1 MLPPYPTTISDLQTR
16 SNQVVILVQNLSR
29 QSYTFVLGGELTD
42 DNGVSLKA
50 VPFVGQTTLTVNALQ
65 SLRLSANDFSRIFD
79 INKIQVS
86 GIDKN
91 TLIRTGAIPEGSYR
105 LCLRAY
111 DPATLR
117 PISDEEP
124 LGCSNTFPIQ
134 SIEPPIILRPQNE
147 TEVMVSTPQNIQFAW
162 TVPAQAPAGTRYIFR
177 IKELPTGQNPNNI
190 MRLGTPYILE
200 QQTNVNF
207 LNYGPSFPSLV
218 AGRSYAFSVQAVD
231 PTGRTSFRN
240 QGYSEIYQFTYQ
252 TQKARDIDNAISIL
266 VPKKCGDDIK
276 AGINIAFYLRWK
288 PQRPTVPERYNLV
301 ITDSKQSVVVNKT
314 LSNPYFQ
321 EDDISKIGV
330 VNGNKYN
337 MKVQQIDPNN
347 NQVVAEQSCD
357 FTFRKKDSILVVAQR
372 HIKGKLTYA
381 YPEQTAA
388 YKASNASLA
397 LYLQEVIDKGGNDY
411 RVLDEKLMSQTTTL
425 SDGSFDFG
433 VNDFNKVNQPTG
445 KFFKGQPITTIFKIV
460 SDSPYYKDY
469 PNAVLFN
476 TKDGDIDLGLIKTEA
491 KGFKLK
497 VRLQEGYKNISKKEI
512 LENRTVYLYRLKKAS
527 SSSSNTGGWQ
537 IGSGTIPN
545 GFGGGIG
552 NNTPG
557 IGLGGNSY
565 SGVRPPVEGMITRFS
580 SAGVPSPSIDPRD
593 VDLFAKK
600 SSNYELIATE
610 KTDNNGE
617 ALFENLLCKAD
628 ENDVYYLWTSEMDI
642 KDAQPFSISFSKNMN
657 VTQSTTLTV
666 ISPFPPTATLTGKI
680 ISKYS
685 DPNETDLAPL
695 ANTTVK
701 AQVMYVMKNAKGVN
715 YNISGQHQ
723 VSPDG
728 TPSVVI
734 RNNYSFSGQPEYADS
749 DMIIGTGKTS
759 SDGGFSVLINF
770 DKMPKWG
777 LVKKNMT
784 IGNTSGE
791 FPSYVTGDLYRYI
804 RIVVESP
811 YYCSPD
817 DNIEIYPLES
827 KNVGTLMSLVQ
838 SFSLEV
844 VVKSN
849 SDPNQASPNS
859 ALSGMDVFL
868 LRAWKSRPAGVPQNE
883 GMHLNT
889 YASDNNGKGYEI
901 ISKEVTNGSGK
912 VLLKRLIRHSGIAS
926 DVYYLAVQSNP
937 NSGTN
942 NTYGNLDKSDKS
954 NFPSDYVGIIISQ
967 DNEKTNNAFGA
978 YTFNSEYNHFQNS
991 TTRLMSPAK
1000 PRLSYRV
1007 VRKDKATDGVAS
1019 ASASMVF
1026 KKLFS
1031 KETIST
1037 YSDKD
1042 GYVVFNNLQTGLEST
1057 LTISHPSYNYE
1068 NQDEYTESIPALK
1081 NGVQLVQKEIPLT
1094 PKGLVAGTIV
1104 NEQNKGVGAY
1114 VKVGKGPYVET
1125 SANTGIY
1132 FTYAIPKMLSLVN
1145 VIPKDISYF
1154 EENAWVTVP
1163 DGVKVLDKITV
1174 YQRNHRV
1181 KFRVMGETQLV
1192 TLNANGKTTTKNV
1205 IQAIEKA
1212 SVDIL
1217 GQVFYSDKDGWVEAQ
1232 FKNVS
1237 VNYLQMKVSSPA
1249 KMGYIPQTIAFTN
1262 EESREYQLYD
1272 DVILKNGFKIAG
1284 KVILN
1289 GQPVK
1294 GAEVSMTAG
1303 INGVSY
1309 TTQSEADGSFKLSYP
1324 EAASY
1329 ARVVA
1334 TYNPNNGKAYI
1345 GDEVYVNTQNA
1356 KNVTLN
1362 IKESDFNITTLWGFP
1377 IQIEQAQKQANGNLL
1392 VRGTI
1397 SFNKTNTGNGT
1408 VQGPGGIQVNTNLD
1422 NVMVFKLFDSDMKV
1436 SFYGAEFSKVG
1447 DKTVCVSQKVN
1458 LQHSYLKMRYNDTY
1472 NTKTVPANSD
1482 YYLSIVKSG
1491 DLSSSVNGLTQ
1502 IIDNSFKYPSSH
1514 LEFDENEFYFAIN
1527 NNGVL
1532 NRNIP
1537 IISSLPDIPSK
1548 FNICNKQGNPIKFK
1562 FIGFDAQAQTA
1573 TSTISGSKI
1582 ILDVSLDCKIP
1593 NANPSAF
1600 KLNVGKIELTSD
1612 QVKAVTGQ
1620 AMSFNLAGKWS
1631 VEVKNW
1637 SISPTEG
1644 GITSSNGIIK
1654 TGKIDVPF
1662 SSFMLRSNLL
1672 DISDFKVESL
1682 NVAGIA
1688 QLQTTVSG
1696 DKIYFGYD
1704 AKTGSDASGHWK
1716 LSVPSGSAGYA
1727 GRIKKEDLVKFKGF
1741 PNQDIT
1747 LSMISLLDNGEDIL
1761 SFSNESSNYKL
1772 FNLVNFKPNT
1782 INTGSDYF
1790 SLVGSGS
1797 LGIQRVAND
1806 QMLVVKFVKSTPA
1819 IQLSTFDLGFEAKGY
1834 VRFSSVAGTDKQTF
1848 ENGRFVATGKI
1859 EEPGKLQPIKVAL
1872 IHTPTE
1878 TKIVPVETEFPN
1890 LPKQSIPIGGSGA
1903 SDTKLRNIALTLTA
1917 SPNQDWSFLTFEGDL
1932 DNYKGTQSQP
1942 NRMKFTVFGEIKAS
1956 DQKIQ
1961 ADNLPS
1967 LPGLQLTYD
1976 IEKKRL
1982 IGTIDLSK
1990 LTQGVEG
1997 LEMKG
2002 VAQVLFDPQGWI
2014 LTAAGIVSNVPL
2026 PDPTVL
2032 KAGLLIGSY
2041 SQALPAESSSVLFT
2055 YVREK
2060 QLPCS
2065 FAQGFAGFYVTGERP
2080 MPLDGLSMEIDLV
2093 IASAYFSVD
2102 AFMDAYFYGNLFG
2115 TVDFGA
2121 GIRAKVHADY
2131 GLKAIT
2137 CTSLTGS
2144 VDAEAAIKIQ
2154 VQKSKGNF
2162 SANLNAKL
2170 GNSNKICLKQQIPLL
2185 FDCGSTLFD
2194 DCLEKGFCVSFSGG
2208 TSGVSADLSLS
2219 PCKTEPCK

>member
-1 MLPPYPTTISDLQTR
+1 MLPPYPTTLSDLQTR

-177 IKELPTGQNPNNI
+177 IKELLNGQNPNNI

-207 LNYGPSFPSLV
+207 FNYGPSFPLLV

-240 QGYSEIYQFTYQ
+240 QGYSEVYQFIYKTPVVRS
-252 TQKARDIDNAISIL
+252 TDNAIAIL
-266 VPKKCGDDIK
+266 VPQKCGSEIK
-276 AGINIAFYLRWK
+276 AGENIAFYLRWK
-288 PQRPTVPERYNLV
+288 PEKATVPERYNLL
-301 ITDSKQSVVVNKT
+301 ITNSQKSVMVNKT
-314 LSNPYFQ
+314 LSSPYFQ
-321 EDDISKIGV
+321 EDDMSKLRFN
-330 VNGNKYN
+330 NGATYN
-337 MKVQQIDPNN
+337 FKIQQLDPSNN
-347 NQVVAEQSCD
+347 LVIAEQSCD
-357 FTFRKKDSILVVAQR
+357 FVFKKKDSVLVVAQR
-372 HIKGKLTYA
+372 HIKGKMQYA
-381 YPEQTAA
+381 YPNKTNTYQ
-388 YKASNASLA
+388 ASNADLA
-397 LYLQEVIDKGGNDY
+397 LYLQEVIPKGNNDY
-411 RVLDEKLMSQTTTL
+411 RVLNEKLIAQTTTL

-433 VNDFNKVNQPTG
+433 VNGFNEANGPTG
-445 KFFKGQPITTIFKIV
+445 KTFLGQPISTIFKIV
-460 SDSPYYKDY
+460 SNNPYYKDY
-469 PNAVLFN
+469 ANAVMFN
-476 TKDGDIDLGLIKTEA
+476 SKDGNIDLGLIKTEA
-491 KGFKLK
+491 KGFQLK
-497 VRLQEGYKNISKKEI
+497 VLLQEGYKNINKKEL
-512 LENRTVYLYRLKKAS
+512 LENRTIYLYRLKKTS
-527 SSSSNTGGWQ
+527 YSNSGSWQ
-537 IGSGTIPN
+537 VGIGVNIPN
-545 GFGGGIG
+545 NFGANIS

-557 IGLGGNSY
+557 LGGGNSY
-565 SGVRPPVEGMITRFS
+565 VGIRPPVEGMITRFT
-580 SAGVPSPSIDPRD
+580 SAGAPSPLVDSRD
-593 VDLFAKK
+593 VDMMAKK
-600 SSNYELIATE
+600 SSNYELIGTG
-610 KTDNNGE
+610 KTNSSGE
-617 ALFENLLCKAD
+617 TVFENLLCKSD
-628 ENDVYYLWTSEMDI
+628 DNDVYYLWTNEMDI
-642 KDAQPFSISFSKNMN
+642 KDAQPFFANYFASMN
-657 VTQSTTLTV
+657 TLQSTTLTV
-666 ISPFPPTATLTGKI
+666 ISPLPPSATLAGKI

-685 DPNETDLAPL
+685 DPNETDIAPL
-695 ANTTVK
+695 SNTTVK

-715 YNISGQHQ
+715 YNISDQHSI
-723 VSPDG
+723 SPDG
-728 TPSVVI
+728 TFSMAI
-734 RNNYSFSGQPEYADS
+734 RNNYNFNGQPEYADS
-749 DMIIGTGKTS
+749 DMIIGTGKTTN
-759 SDGGFSVLINF
+759 DGSFSMVINF

-784 IGNTSGE
+784 IGNQSGE

-827 KNVGTLMSLVQ
+827 KNVGTLLSLVQ
-838 SFSLEV
+838 SFSIEV
-844 VVKSN
+844 AVKSN

-859 ALSGMDVFL
+859 PLSGMDVFL

-901 ISKEVTNGSGK
+901 ISKDITNGSGK
-912 VLLKRLIRHSGIAS
+912 VVLKRLIRHSGIAS

-937 NSGTN
+937 NAGTN

-954 NFPSDYVGIIISQ
+954 DFPSDFVGILISQ
-967 DNEKTNNAFGA
+967 DNEKTNNAFGS

-991 TTRLMSPAK
+991 TTRIMNPAK

-1007 VRKDKATDGVAS
+1007 VRKDKATDGIAGAS
-1019 ASASMVF
+1019 ASVIF

-1031 KETIST
+1031 TETISN

-1042 GYVVFNNLQTGLEST
+1042 GYVIFNNLPTGLQSK
-1057 LTISHPSYNYE
+1057 LTISHPSYDYE
-1068 NQDEYTESIPALK
+1068 TQDQYTESLPALK
-1081 NGVQLVQKEIPLT
+1081 NGVQLVQKEIPFT
-1094 PKGLVAGTIV
+1094 PKGLVVGTIV
-1104 NEQNKGVGAY
+1104 NEESKGIGAY
-1114 VKVGKGPYVET
+1114 VKIDKGPYVE
-1125 SANTGIY
+1125 SSPSNGIY
-1132 FTYAIPKMLSLVN
+1132 FTYAIPKKISLIN
-1145 VIPKDISYF
+1145 VIPKDVSYF
-1154 EENAWVTVP
+1154 EENSWVTIP

-1174 YQRNHRV
+1174 YQRNHRI

-1192 TLNANGKTTTKNV
+1192 SLNPNGKITTKTIIKTV
-1205 IQAIEKA
+1205 EKA

-1217 GQVFYSDKDGWVEAQ
+1217 GQVFYADKDGWVEAQ

-1237 VNYLQMKVSSPA
+1237 VNYLQMKISGPA
-1249 KMGYIPQTIAFTN
+1249 KTSYIPQTIAFTN
-1262 EESREYQLYD
+1262 EESRNYQIYD
-1272 DVILKNGFKIAG
+1272 DVVLKNGFTVAG
-1284 KVILN
+1284 KVLLN
-1289 GQPVK
+1289 GKPIK

-1303 INGVSY
+1303 INGSIY
-1309 TTQSEADGSFKLSYP
+1309 ATQSESDGSFKLSYP
-1324 EAASY
+1324 EASTY
-1329 ARVVA
+1329 TRVVA
-1334 TYNPNNGKAYI
+1334 TYNPDDGKSYI

-1356 KNVTLN
+1356 NNVTLN
-1362 IKESDFNITTLWGFP
+1362 VKESDFNITDLWGFP
-1377 IQIEQAQKQANGNLL
+1377 IKIEQAQKQANGNLL
-1392 VRGTI
+1392 VRGTLYL
-1397 SFNKTNTGNGT
+1397 SKPNGSSGII
-1408 VQGPGGIQVNTNLD
+1408 QGPGGIQINTNI
-1422 NVMVFKLFDSDMKV
+1422 NNFNAVFKPFDNDMKIA
-1436 SFYGAEFSKVG
+1436 FFGAEFSKVG
-1447 DKTVCVSQKVN
+1447 NKVVCVSQKVS
-1458 LQHSYLKMRYNDTY
+1458 LQHSFLKMRYSDTY

-1491 DLSSSVNGLTQ
+1491 NQSGVVNGLTQ
-1502 IIDNSFKYPSSH
+1502 VIDNSFKYPSSH
-1514 LEFDENEFYFAIN
+1514 LEFDDSEFYFAIN
-1527 NNGVL
+1527 SDGNI

-1548 FNICNKQGNPIKFK
+1548 FNLCNKQGNPIKFK

-1600 KLNVGKIELTSD
+1600 KLNVGKIELTAD
-1612 QVKAVTGQ
+1612 QVKASTGQ
-1620 AMSFNLAGKWS
+1620 SMTFKLAGKWS

-1644 GITSSNGIIK
+1644 GIFSSNGIIK

-1662 SSFMLRSNLL
+1662 TTFMLRSNLL
-1672 DISDFKVESL
+1672 DISDFKVENL

-1688 QLQTTVSG
+1688 QLQTNVSG

-1716 LSVPSGSAGYA
+1716 LSIPSGNGGYA
-1727 GRIKKEDLVKFKGF
+1727 GKIKKEDLVKFKGF

-1782 INTGSDYF
+1782 INTGADYF

-1848 ENGRFVATGKI
+1848 DNGRFVATGKI

-1903 SDTKLRNIALTLTA
+1903 NDTKLRNIALTLTA

-1982 IGTIDLSK
+1982 VGTIDLSK

-2014 LTAAGIVSNVPL
+2014 ITAAGIVSNVPL

-2041 SQALPAESSSVLFT
+2041 SQALPTEASSVLFT

-2093 IASAYFSVD
+2093 IASAYFNID
-2102 AFMDAYFYGNLFG
+2102 AFMDTYFYGNLFG

-2154 VQKSKGNF
+2154 VKKQGGSF

-2170 GNSNKICLKQQIPLL
+2170 GNSNKICLKQEIPLL
-2185 FDCGSTLFD
+2185 FDCGSTIFD